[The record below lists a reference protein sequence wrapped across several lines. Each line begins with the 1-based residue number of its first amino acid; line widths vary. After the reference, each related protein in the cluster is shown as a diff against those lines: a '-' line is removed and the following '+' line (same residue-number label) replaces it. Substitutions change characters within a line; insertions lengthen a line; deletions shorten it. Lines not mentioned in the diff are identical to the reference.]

1 MNEIID
7 TLLCCELFRG
17 IGKAGI
23 QHMLLTMKYRIQE
36 FDKNERICRADQHAD
51 AIGVIISGQ
60 IEIQK
65 NLPSGNVIC
74 MLYKNRGDAFGGSV
88 ALSSSAVYP
97 CDIIAGKHSR
107 MLFLDTQSI
116 FSLCENPTF
125 AKNMIASF
133 ANRVLYYEKRL
144 ELLSYSSI
152 QSKIAFYLL
161 NEQKLTGDSTVKLL
175 FSKKKWAEYLNVSRP
190 SLCRELK
197 KLCDDGVLEATENR
211 ILMCDKD
218 YLIGLLS

>member
-1 MNEIID
+1 MKEIID
-7 TLLCCELFRG
+7 TFLCCGLFCG
-17 IGKAGI
+17 ISKAEI
-23 QHMLLTMKYRIQE
+23 QHRLPALQYTIQE
-36 FDKNERICRADQHAD
+36 FDKNERICHADQHAD
-51 AIGVIISGQ
+51 AIGIIISGQ

-97 CDIIAGKHSR
+97 CDIVAGKHSR
-107 MLFLDTQSI
+107 MLFLDKQSV

-125 AKNMIASF
+125 ARNMIISF
-133 ANRVLYYEKRL
+133 ANRVLYYERRL

-161 NEQKLTGDSTVKLL
+161 NEQSIMKSNIVKLP

-197 KLCDDGVLEATENR
+197 KLCDDGVLEIRENQ
-211 ILMCDKD
+211 ISMCDKD
-218 YLIGLLS
+218 WLVGLLS